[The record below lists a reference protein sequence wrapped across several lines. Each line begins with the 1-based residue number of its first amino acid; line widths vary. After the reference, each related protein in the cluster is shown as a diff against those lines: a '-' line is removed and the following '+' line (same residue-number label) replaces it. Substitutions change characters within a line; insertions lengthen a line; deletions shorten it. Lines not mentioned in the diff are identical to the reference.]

1 MQQTLILPEDVEGKP
16 HGLQKV
22 RLKKTSRLNRLQDCE
37 IKMFLCLGR
46 MSCLVKRKLLW
57 GKNLFSS
64 VFQSFSI
71 FLFY

>member
-1 MQQTLILPEDVEGKP
+1 MQQTLFPPEDVEGKP

-22 RLKKTSRLNRLQDCE
+22 RLKKTSRLNRLQDVPTSWKDELPCAKE
-37 IKMFLCLGR
+37 GFVGEK
-46 MSCLVKRKLLW
+46 
-57 GKNLFSS
+57 LFSS